1 MLSKQMQMQWM
12 LQMIKTC
19 TPSRPQKY
27 TSGKKERTV
36 TRIFFLEKDG
46 QQKIQVC
53 QVIFLKTL
61 GFKSNCVMRTVL
73 SKTCDNRNGIVNDD
87 RGRKDPANKKSQ
99 EMAEK
104 VVSHIKKYNPSI
116 SHYR

>member
-1 MLSKQMQMQWM
+1 
-12 LQMIKTC
+12 
-19 TPSRPQKY
+19 
-27 TSGKKERTV
+27 
-36 TRIFFLEKDG
+36 
-46 QQKIQVC
+46 
-53 QVIFLKTL
+53 
-61 GFKSNCVMRTVL
+61 MRTVL
-73 SKTCDNRNGIVNDD
+73 SKTRDNRNGIVNDD